1 MASLSQSFPFGREEY
16 KGPGEVQGPSAQRA
30 SRIRAEEKPAIID
43 DLVGFAEVGDQR
55 FFERHRRC
63 VHFIPQDP
71 VTGVVWELRN
81 LLPEKL
87 DKVFCLA
94 KVNAGF

>member
-1 MASLSQSFPFGREEY
+1 MASLSQSFPFGREEC
-16 KGPGEVQGPSAQRA
+16 KEPGAMQGPSAQRA
-30 SRIRAEEKPAIID
+30 PRIKAEEKPAITD
-43 DLVGFAEVGDQR
+43 DLVRFAEVDDQR

-63 VHFIPQDP
+63 VHCIPQDP

-87 DKVFCLA
+87 DKAFCLA
-94 KVNAGF
+94 EVNAGF